1 MWISDCALGSVLLT
15 FMLFKGQLYYPN
27 TNQRKAGV
35 ATISYFNTK
44 NITETESFHNDK
56 GVSSSQSYNILN
68 VYALNNRDS
77 KCKKQKLRELQGETD
92 KTIIIVS

>member
-44 NITETESFHNDK
+44 NITETKSHFIMIK
-56 GVSSSQSYNILN
+56 GSAHHKAI
-68 VYALNNRDS
+68 
-77 KCKKQKLRELQGETD
+77 TF
-92 KTIIIVS
+92 